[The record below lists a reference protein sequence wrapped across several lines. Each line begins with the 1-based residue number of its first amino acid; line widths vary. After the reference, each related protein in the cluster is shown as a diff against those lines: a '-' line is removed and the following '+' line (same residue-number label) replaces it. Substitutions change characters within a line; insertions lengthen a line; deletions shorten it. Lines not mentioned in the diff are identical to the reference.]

1 MMLYPSTSEQTRLQ
15 EDKHKSTLVLRIS
28 KKNMWTLKWKQRPLE
43 TLKHND
49 EKLCR
54 NLTKREQDSYT
65 ESYTTD
71 EINPSSKSTV
81 SPTMFVDWKIP
92 AL

>member
-28 KKNMWTLKWKQRPLE
+28 KEHVDTEMKTTPQ
-43 TLKHND
+43 
-49 EKLCR
+49 KLSNTTTKSFGE

-65 ESYTTD
+65 ESYTTLM
-71 EINPSSKSTV
+71 K
-81 SPTMFVDWKIP
+81 
-92 AL
+92 